1 MQEDTAMMSKHL
13 LEQLNDQMNV
23 EFYTSHAYM
32 AMAAHFASESLDGFA
47 NFFTVQAEE
56 ERFHAMKIFKFINDM
71 GERATMK
78 ALDAPK
84 NDFNSV
90 REPFEDALLQEKK
103 VTARFYQ
110 LSDIAL
116 EEREHA
122 TINFLK
128 WFVDE
133 QVEEESSF
141 DTIINRIKRI
151 ENDSNAIYTLDLE
164 FAGRTFAPET
174 E

>member
-1 MQEDTAMMSKHL
+1 MMSQHL
-13 LEQLNDQMNV
+13 LEELNDQMNV
-23 EFYTSHAYM
+23 EFFTSHAYM
-32 AMAAHFASESLDGFA
+32 AMAAYYAHESLDGFA

-78 ALDAPK
+78 ALEAPK
-84 NDFNSV
+84 NSFSSL
-90 REPFEDALLQEKK
+90 REPFEDALAQEKK
-103 VTARFYQ
+103 VSRRFYE

-128 WFVDE
+128 WFVEE
-133 QVEEESSF
+133 QVEEESTF
-141 DTIINRIKRI
+141 DSLIHRIKRI

-164 FAGRTFAPET
+164 FASRSFSPEA